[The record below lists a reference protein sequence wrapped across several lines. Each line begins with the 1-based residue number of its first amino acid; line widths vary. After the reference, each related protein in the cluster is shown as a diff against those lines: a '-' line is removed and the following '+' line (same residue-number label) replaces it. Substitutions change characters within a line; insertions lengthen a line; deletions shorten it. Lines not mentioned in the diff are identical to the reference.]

1 MAKIKST
8 LDIKLDLSKPVEELT
23 QVISA
28 VISTQ
33 PARKKEILEGLDL
46 AVGNAL
52 ADIKFEEGNQEQQN
66 DDGSG
71 KVS

>member
-8 LDIKLDLSKPVEELT
+8 LDIQLDLSQPVEELT

-33 PARKKEILEGLDL
+33 PARGKEILEGLDI

-52 ADIKFEEGNQEQQN
+52 ADIRFKENEE
-66 DDGSG
+66 
-71 KVS
+71 